1 MISSDKK
8 TKQHWLYFLLQFLLF
23 LSSLY
28 ILKCLQLPFVEP
40 NGYYKN
46 QNTIRMH
53 SKYQGLPSVMCG
65 TKFTRVRYFSVIG
78 GLIGLNEEI
87 RVRNR
92 QGD

>member
-1 MISSDKK
+1 M
-8 TKQHWLYFLLQFLLF
+8 
-23 LSSLY
+23 
-28 ILKCLQLPFVEP
+28 
-40 NGYYKN
+40 NYKN

-78 GLIGLNEEI
+78 LNEEI